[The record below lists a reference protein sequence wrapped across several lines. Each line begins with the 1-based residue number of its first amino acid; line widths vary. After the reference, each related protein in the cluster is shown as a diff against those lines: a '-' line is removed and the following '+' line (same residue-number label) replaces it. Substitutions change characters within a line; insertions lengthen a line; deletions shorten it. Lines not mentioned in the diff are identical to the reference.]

1 MVNEQST
8 GKENSLLYLARVQSN
23 CTKPHNGQEY
33 YYLLFFLMQFCHGEF
48 FFSFE
53 MNFRPNSQL

>member
-8 GKENSLLYLARVQSN
+8 GKENSQLYLARVQSN

-33 YYLLFFLMQFCHGEF
+33 YYLLFFLMQFCHGGF
-48 FFSFE
+48 FLF
-53 MNFRPNSQL
+53 L